1 MSGGL
6 LLRGREHAGNQS
18 RRVHRLWSFEP
29 ECPEDAIRPDS
40 DDEGKAWVDFNTKWS
55 TAGWPV
61 LATKKDSLDPDG
73 KHKDEPNKLE
83 KYFKDK

>member
-1 MSGGL
+1 MG
-6 LLRGREHAGNQS
+6 
-18 RRVHRLWSFEP
+18 V
-29 ECPEDAIRPDS
+29 RPDT

-55 TAGWPV
+55 TSGWPV

-73 KHKDEPNKLE
+73 KHRDEPNKLD